1 MACTLR
7 KQLFNWKR
15 LALTACAALMPFAAS
30 GQGQGL
36 HVFACEPE
44 WAALVKALAPQAQ
57 VTSATHA
64 RQDPHHIEARPLKSV
79 RWRRRPLHRRHAR
92 GQQEGKTQQ
101 NFQEERTHD
110 RLSFRSRY

>member
-15 LALTACAALMPFAAS
+15 TALTACAALLPLAAS
-30 GQGQGL
+30 AQGQGL

-57 VTSATHA
+57 VTSATRKMVPDA
-64 RQDPHHIEARPLKSV
+64 ACLSSDQGVLTNRAPSKMAIQTPSAGKS
-79 RWRRRPLHRRHAR
+79 
-92 GQQEGKTQQ
+92 
-101 NFQEERTHD
+101 RT
-110 RLSFRSRY
+110 